1 MQIKDLMKQL
11 SRRRVFRAAVIY
23 AAFVWVALQAADV
36 FAGEGIIPEQWVRWL
51 ILLAAIGFPLVL
63 IGSWF
68 LEGPWKERGRVATA
82 GDFFVILAIT
92 AGAGLF
98 AWQQWF
104 STTSQTTVTIGEIE
118 ATDLQSQ
125 TRYLADHLEERFAYL
140 LQADAEADL
149 RLEGTLS
156 RGGDALRLTVRIVDR
171 TGELLW
177 SQTFSQALV
186 DQAEL
191 QSEVIRSLVI
201 EIPGLESRQDRA
213 LQLVSACPYPADADA
228 IIAITDH
235 REPELLATYIEENA
249 DNGLLSLQQSLGWY
263 AASQAA
269 PPPRRPVLHALAVQ
283 SLDRAEAA
291 CPDFP
296 LIDEL
301 RVVYTQRR
309 AP

>member
-125 TRYLADHLEERFAYL
+125 TRYLADHLEER
-140 LQADAEADL
+140 
-149 RLEGTLS
+149 
-156 RGGDALRLTVRIVDR
+156 GDALRLTVRIVDR

>member
-1 MQIKDLMKQL
+1 MRIKDLIEQL

-51 ILLAAIGFPLVL
+51 ILFAAIGFPLVL

-104 STTSQTTVTIGEIE
+104 STTSQTTITIGEIE
-118 ATDLQSQ
+118 ATDLQIETQ
-125 TRYLADHLEERFAYL
+125 FLADHLEERFAYL

-149 RLEGTLS
+149 ILEGTLS

-191 QSEVIRSLVI
+191 QSEVIRSLVL

-213 LQLVSACPYPADADA
+213 LRLVAACSYPADTAA
-228 IIAITDH
+228 IIAIADQP
-235 REPELLATYIEENA
+235 EPELFAVHIEENA
-249 DNGLLSLQQSLGWY
+249 DNGLLFLQQSLGWF

-269 PPPRRPVLHALAVQ
+269 PRPRQPVLHALAVQ
-283 SLDRAEAA
+283 SLDQAEDA
-291 CPDFP
+291 CPDYP

-301 RVVYTQRR
+301 RVAYTQRR
-309 AP
+309 VP

>member
-1 MQIKDLMKQL
+1 MEVKELIEQL
-11 SRRRVFRAAVIY
+11 GRRRVFRAAVIY
-23 AAFVWVALQAADV
+23 AALVWVALQAADV

-68 LEGPWKERGRVATA
+68 LEGPWKGRGRVATA

-104 STTSQTTVTIGEIE
+104 STTSEKTISIGEIE
-118 ATDLQSQ
+118 ATDMQSETQ
-125 TRYLADHLEERFAYL
+125 FLADHLKERFAL
-140 LQADAEADL
+140 LLKAEADADL

-156 RGGDALRLTVRIVDR
+156 RGGDALRLTARVIDTR
-171 TGELLW
+171 GELRW
-177 SQTFSQALV
+177 SQTFEQALV

-191 QSEVIRSLVI
+191 QSEVVRSLAAEISGLATREDHALRLI
-201 EIPGLESRQDRA
+201 ESCR
-213 LQLVSACPYPADADA
+213 YPSDTEA
-228 IIAITDH
+228 IIAIADH
-235 REPELLATYIEENA
+235 REPELLAAYIEENT

-283 SLDRAEAA
+283 SLDQAAAA
-291 CPDFP
+291 CPDYP

-301 RVVYTQRR
+301 RVAYTQRQ